1 MTAAILIC
9 VGVSLACLA
18 WLWWAFATAPV
29 LTDDEIAALDAWLD
43 QQRRDAD

>member
-1 MTAAILIC
+1 MNAAILIC

-18 WLWWAFATAPV
+18 LLWWAFATKP
-29 LTDDEIAALDAWLD
+29 LFTDDEIADLDAWLD